1 MAIGTKSEGADR
13 RAAVR
18 YLSQATDW
26 TAEVE
31 VCEKEERWS
40 AAVRDISATGMGL
53 VVDRLC
59 EPGTLLE
66 VELEGPTRVPIPPLT
81 MKVVHCHKQGPKG
94 WFLGCILDKAL
105 SANEVAALV

>member
-1 MAIGTKSEGADR
+1 MATPAKSGVAER

-31 VCEKEERWS
+31 VSEKEERWS
-40 AAVRDISATGMGL
+40 AVVRDVSATGMGL

-59 EPGTLLE
+59 EPGTFLE
-66 VELEGPTRVPIPPLT
+66 VELEGTTRVPIPPLT
-81 MKVVHCHKQGPKG
+81 MKVVHCRKSGAKSY
-94 WFLGCILDKAL
+94 FLGCLLEREL
-105 SANEVAALV
+105 SPEEVAALV